1 MNIGIYG
8 GTFNPIHY
16 GHLRTA
22 VEVAERLS
30 LEKIIFIPAGKP
42 PFEKQGLAGA
52 GHRYNMVRAAIA
64 GNGHFEISRM
74 EISTRGKS
82 YSVDTVA
89 RLRNRYRKCV
99 LFFIL
104 GIDAFLDLPGW
115 KEPERLVSL
124 TNMVIISRPGYA
136 FADLSASPFL
146 KGVRKRTLLDLDRGR
161 IDGFSF
167 DISEERK
174 CYLSRVTGLNI
185 SASHIRNLTAA
196 GRDIKYLLPD
206 SVKSYIISNKL
217 YTENHK
223 TGKER
228 FL

>member
-22 VEVAERLS
+22 EEVAERLS
-30 LEKIIFIPAGKP
+30 LDKIIFIPAGET
-42 PFEKQGLAGA
+42 PFDKRGLVKAE
-52 GHRYNMVRAAIA
+52 HRYKMVKAAIE
-64 GNGHFEISRM
+64 GNKHFEISRI
-74 EISTRGKS
+74 EINTRGKS
-82 YSVDTVA
+82 YSVDTIT
-89 RLRNRYRKCV
+89 RLRNKYKKSE

-115 KEPERLVSL
+115 KEPERLVKL
-124 TNMVIISRPGYA
+124 TNLVIISRPGYA
-136 FADLSASPFL
+136 FTDLSSSPFL
-146 KGVRKRTLLDLDRGR
+146 KGVRKKTLIDLDMGR

-167 DISEERK
+167 DISGERK
-174 CYLSRVTGLNI
+174 CYLSNVTALNI

-196 GRDIKYLLPD
+196 GKNIKYLLPD

-217 YTENHK
+217 YAKNQK
-223 TGKER
+223 SGKER
-228 FL
+228 VL